1 MTGPST
7 RRATRRTDRPARP
20 HTVAHEVE
28 LPDGRVELDVT
39 VAGDRRLDYLL
50 VTLDPDVEI
59 VSPPEA
65 RDRRRAVAREL
76 LAQY

>member
-1 MTGPST
+1 
-7 RRATRRTDRPARP
+7 
-20 HTVAHEVE
+20 
-28 LPDGRVELDVT
+28 VT

-65 RDRRRAVAREL
+65 RARQRTVATDL
-76 LAQY
+76 LALYEG